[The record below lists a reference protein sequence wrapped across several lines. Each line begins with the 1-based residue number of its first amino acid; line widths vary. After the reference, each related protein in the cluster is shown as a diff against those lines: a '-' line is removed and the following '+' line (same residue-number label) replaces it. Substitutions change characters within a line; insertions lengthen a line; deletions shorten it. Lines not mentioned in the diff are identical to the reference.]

1 MDKVPRHTRKK
12 AHMSTHLQIAGISL
26 RRARH
31 WRPSIHSIAAAAAAS
46 GELGPLLES
55 TRRRNLQA

>member
-1 MDKVPRHTRKK
+1 
-12 AHMSTHLQIAGISL
+12 MSTHLQIAGISL